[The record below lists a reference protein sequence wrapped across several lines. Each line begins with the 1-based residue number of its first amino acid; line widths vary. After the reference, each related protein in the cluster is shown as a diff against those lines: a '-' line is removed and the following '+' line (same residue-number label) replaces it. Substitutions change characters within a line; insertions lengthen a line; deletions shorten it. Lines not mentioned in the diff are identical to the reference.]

1 MRAGV
6 SISLY
11 IHGVRPVYL
20 LFYTHSPWD
29 PNSFYFF
36 FFSFNHFLLYYYYF
50 STVKSINGKPK
61 SFAEYKN
68 NHFGKLFGAIVK

>member
-11 IHGVRPVYL
+11 IHGVGPVYL

-29 PNSFYFF
+29 PNSFYFLF
-36 FFSFNHFLLYYYYF
+36 FFPLTTFFYTNF